1 MPLLKFKIFCQK
13 NKVISNIIKT
23 ITLTY
28 CLKCKRNTE
37 DKDAKMV
44 KTKNRRIAL
53 SSKCPACGGKT

>member
-23 ITLTY
+23 ITLTN

-37 DKDAKMV
+37 NKDAKMV
-44 KTKNRRIAL
+44 KTKNGIIAL
-53 SSKCPACGGKT
+53 SSKCPACGGKK